1 MQDKRL
7 DINKDLISN
16 LKNYL
21 KIYTDDALAK
31 ELNVSPSAVAQW
43 YKRGIPQRFII
54 EYKEII
60 SGAGEE
66 KVRVKNEKIHIQSKE
81 QKDMELQ
88 ANYVIELQKDKI
100 KQQAKEIEILQSYL
114 NNHPIEKIQWNDID
128 PDMES
133 IVLVRNVLSFKKME
147 RKMTIDKSGVKLEK
161 LLGLP
166 KGHNYFDDS
175 KWYPMD
181 KHPIDEIIDNKS
193 LEELKKISNTLPSLF
208 ESFKFIVGDHYM
220 SFPIIYKYKDRR
232 VITQCSIMLEWKS
245 SPKKILTKTVFINPE
260 VN

>member
-1 MQDKRL
+1 MGLVDDFILSIKNREGLKFDGQVADLMNIDRRVLANYKHKESLPFKLQEWYCDRYKVE
-7 DINKDLISN
+7 IKDF
-16 LKNYL
+16 
-21 KIYTDDALAK
+21 
-31 ELNVSPSAVAQW
+31 Q
-43 YKRGIPQRFII
+43 
-54 EYKEII
+54 KEIKLTNTDI
-60 SGAGEE
+60 QLKEE
-66 KVRVKNEKIHIQSKE
+66 NNMEIQA
-81 QKDMELQ
+81 D
-88 ANYVIELQKDKI
+88 YVIGLQKDKI
-100 KQQAKEIEILQSYL
+100 EQQAKEIEILQSYL
-114 NNHPIEKIQWNDID
+114 NNQPIEKLQWNDIN

-181 KHPIDEIIDNKS
+181 EHPINEIIDDKS
-193 LEELKKISNTLPSLF
+193 LKELDKISNTLPSLF

-220 SFPIIYKYKDRR
+220 SFPVIYTYKDKR
-232 VITQCSIMLEWKS
+232 VVTQCSILLEWRS

>member
-1 MQDKRL
+1 MGIVGDF
-7 DINKDLISN
+7 INNIKSREGLKFDGQVADLLGIDRRILANWKSRDSLPTSYQKWYCDRYKVEIKDF
-16 LKNYL
+16 
-21 KIYTDDALAK
+21 
-31 ELNVSPSAVAQW
+31 Q
-43 YKRGIPQRFII
+43 
-54 EYKEII
+54 KEIKLTNTDI
-60 SGAGEE
+60 QLKGENSME
-66 KVRVKNEKIHIQSKE
+66 IQA
-81 QKDMELQ
+81 D
-88 ANYVIELQKDKI
+88 YVIELQKDKI
-100 KQQAKEIEILQSYL
+100 KQQAQEIEILQSYL
-114 NNHPIEKIQWNDID
+114 NNHPIEKIQWNDIN
-128 PDMES
+128 PHMES

-181 KHPIDEIIDNKS
+181 EHPIDEIIDNKS

-220 SFPIIYKYKDRR
+220 SFPVIYSYKDKR
-232 VITQCSIMLEWKS
+232 VITQCSIMLEWRS